1 MTSGKM
7 GAIEDKIY
15 EAVRAKWGYGAEGD
29 EIVDGLMEAFDAWY
43 NREEGAELRIKIK
56 DKE

>member
-7 GAIEDKIY
+7 KAIEDKVY
-15 EAVRAKWGYGAEGD
+15 EAVRAKWGYGADGD
-29 EIVDGLMEAFDAWY
+29 EIVDGLMEAFDAWF
-43 NREEGAELRIKIK
+43 EADAGASIKFK